1 MKNNY
6 LDIVR
11 HYEKCFELYGDTSQG
26 VDWPNQE
33 DAKTRYRVMIEALH
47 FAPSETLLDFGC
59 GLAHFHDFLEGYD
72 ALDVKYAGLELSE
85 KMLGVIKKKKPAIDF
100 YSNDVISDGWQMP
113 QFDFTVMNGVFTEK
127 LHLKTDQM
135 FDYMTKLIKIVFDN
149 SKVGLAFNVMS
160 TQVDWERDDLFHLSL
175 DKLAWFIKEDLSRK
189 YIIRN
194 DYGLYEYTVYIF
206 K

>member
-26 VDWPNQE
+26 VDWPNHE

-72 ALDVKYAGLELSE
+72 ALDVKYAGLELSD
-85 KMLGVIKKKKPAIDF
+85 KMLGAIKKKKPAIDF
-100 YSNDVISDGWQMP
+100 YSNDVISDGWQIP

-127 LHLKTDQM
+127 LHLETDQM

-194 DYGLYEYTVYIF
+194 DYGLHEYTVYIF

>member
-72 ALDVKYAGLELSE
+72 ALDVKYAGLELSD

-100 YSNDVISDGWQMP
+100 YSNDVISDGWQIP

-127 LHLKTDQM
+127 LHLETDQM

>member
-33 DAKTRYRVMIEALH
+33 DAETRYRVMIEALH

-72 ALDVKYAGLELSE
+72 ALDVKYAGLELSD
-85 KMLGVIKKKKPAIDF
+85 KMLGAIKKKKPAIDF
-100 YSNDVISDGWQMP
+100 YSNDVISDGWQIP

-127 LHLKTDQM
+127 LHLETDQM